1 MTSKGHLVVL
11 AAGGT
16 GGHVFPA
23 KALAAELA
31 GRGCRLVV
39 ITDRRGGAWQGPAD
53 AIETHR
59 ISAGGIAGKSF
70 AARLKS
76 GPELAIGTWQARRL
90 LKLLQPRA
98 VVGFGGYASVP
109 TMLAACFGGYHT
121 AIHEQNAVL
130 GRANRLLASRVD
142 RIAISF
148 EKSEGLA
155 PEAQAKAE
163 HTGMPVRATVATL
176 NQHPYPAIT
185 SDGPISLLV
194 IGGSQGAHVF
204 STVVPEALGL
214 LDDGLKRRIK
224 ISQQC
229 RPEDL
234 NQVHRQYKSLGI
246 DADLKTFFDDL
257 PERLSAAHLLIGRA
271 GASTVAET
279 QVAGRPAILV
289 PYPYAIDDH
298 QTRNAYA
305 VDEAGGGWLVPEPS
319 FTPSALAARLDSL
332 LGLPA
337 ILEKAAAGAKAAGTQ
352 DAAERL
358 ADMVCELLPNNGNGN
373 GADGP
378 DDERG
383 VA

>member
-11 AAGGT
+11 ATGGT

-31 GRGCRLVV
+31 GRGCRMVV

-53 AIETHR
+53 AIE
-59 ISAGGIAGKSF
+59 
-70 AARLKS
+70 
-76 GPELAIGTWQARRL
+76 
-90 LKLLQPRA
+90 
-98 VVGFGGYASVP
+98 
-109 TMLAACFGGYHT
+109 MLAACFGGYHT
-121 AIHEQNAVL
+121 AIHEQNAAL

-176 NQHPYPAIT
+176 SQHPYPAIT
-185 SDGPISLLV
+185 SDGPILLLV

-305 VDEAGGGWLVPEPS
+305 VDEAGGGWLMPEPS

-337 ILEKAAAGAKAAGTQ
+337 ILEKAAAGAKATGTQ

-383 VA
+383 AA